1 MKNSF
6 GKRTKILQQAWEII
20 MKEESILPEEKEG
33 LLKLIEVLVET
44 AESSSDFQ
52 NDGYLAGVLSSEIIS
67 KQGLMT
73 LVKQQAAELDALKT
87 LSLSLTS
94 SLNLQTVLDAVV
106 TEAMHLVKNA
116 RAAHIFLYT
125 RGRVTFGAA
134 LNSDGERNKVLAM
147 PRRDGLT
154 YSVARSG
161 EEILIEDMSKHP
173 IYKGAPPEWHGSI
186 IGIPLI
192 INNNVV
198 GVMNLSRS
206 TVGGFTPAELRL
218 LGLLSDQAAV
228 AISNASLHKIVIEQ
242 AKSDMVTGLPNR
254 RALDERLEE
263 EVHYAERTNSQFAV
277 IMMDLDGFKVV
288 NDTYGHGFGDEVL
301 RSAFNYLAGGMRS
314 ADFLARYGGDELTL
328 ILHQTDLEMARVV
341 SDKILD
347 MMKEYHFV
355 HPTGNRVSLGVS
367 GGIAVYPIHSRDGIN
382 LMRMADAALYYAK
395 KHKRGGF
402 IVAKSSTG
410 PLEASGI
417 RSHKD

>member
-1 MKNSF
+1 
-6 GKRTKILQQAWEII
+6 
-20 MKEESILPEEKEG
+20 
-33 LLKLIEVLVET
+33 
-44 AESSSDFQ
+44 
-52 NDGYLAGVLSSEIIS
+52 
-67 KQGLMT
+67 
-73 LVKQQAAELDALKT
+73 
-87 LSLSLTS
+87 
-94 SLNLQTVLDAVV
+94 
-106 TEAMHLVKNA
+106 MHLVKNA

-125 RGRVTFGAA
+125 RGRLTFGAA
-134 LNSDGERNKVLAM
+134 LNSDGESNKVLAM

-161 EEILIEDMSKHP
+161 EEILVEDISKHP

-242 AKSDMVTGLPNR
+242 AKSDIVTGLPNR

-328 ILHQTDLEMARVV
+328 ILHQTDLDMARVV

-347 MMKEYHFV
+347 MMKDYHFV